1 MAALIDNI
9 IPAYPY
15 TQYNSD
21 PNIVA
26 FFTAYNSLAQEYL
39 DELNALNLPCWTSPT
54 ITGELLDWIAL
65 GIYGEGRPLLQISED
80 AIARGAYNTIEYNA
94 IPYAGLKN
102 YAPGS
107 ASYVSDDYFKRILT
121 WNFYKGDGSHFCI
134 DWLKRRVARF
144 IHGANGIDPPLQDTF
159 DISVTANN
167 GVFTVNIPDYGDGIG
182 YFLKDAIN
190 QSLVKLPFIYK
201 YEVVIAPSWWSTLD
215 IVVTKIMP
223 ISE

>member
-1 MAALIDNI
+1 MQALIEKI

-15 TQYNSD
+15 TQYNAD

-26 FFTAYNSLAQEYL
+26 FFTAYNTLAQGYL
-39 DELNALNLPCWTSPT
+39 DYLNALNLPCWTSPS

-102 YAPGS
+102 YVPGS
-107 ASYVSDDYFKRILT
+107 ASYVPDDYFKRILT

-134 DWLKRRVARF
+134 DWLKRRLARF
-144 IHGANGIDPPLQDTF
+144 IHGTNGIDPPLQSTF
-159 DISVTANN
+159 DISVTVNN
-167 GVFTVNIPDYGDGIG
+167 GVFTITIPDYGDGVG
-182 YFLKDAIN
+182 YFLKKAIS
-190 QSLVKLPFIYK
+190 QSMVKLPFVYT
-201 YEVVIAPSWWSTLD
+201 YSVTVVAQ
-215 IVVTKIMP
+215 
-223 ISE
+223 